1 MNEWYY
7 AEGNRQRQDPLPP
20 ENLVELYRSGRI
32 GLDTLVWREGL
43 PQWQPLSDFA
53 AELGL
58 PLTSAAADAGTDTVA
73 PPPLPRASAP
83 AGAPP
88 NNALPA
94 PRRGLSGCAIAA
106 IVAAVVGLIL
116 LGILGIL
123 AAIALPAYQSY
134 MLRAKVDAG
143 LAQASALKAPVAAF
157 HTAQGRCPVNGE
169 EGFGTAES
177 YAGGKLSQIRIG
189 RFDNGHCGIEA
200 VFAEP
205 EHAQINGKALWLDL
219 DPQSG
224 QWHCSSEIED
234 RLLPQECRG

>member
-7 AEGNRQRQDPLPP
+7 AEGNRQRQGPLPP

-58 PLTSAAADAGTDTVA
+58 PVTSTPADAVA
-73 PPPLPRASAP
+73 PPPLPPRASA
-83 AGAPP
+83 AP
-88 NNALPA
+88 LPA
-94 PRRGLSGCAIAA
+94 SDTIAATPRRGLSGCAIAA
-106 IVAAVVGLIL
+106 IVAAVVGVIL

-123 AAIALPAYQSY
+123 AAIALPAYQDY
-134 MLRAKVDAG
+134 VLRAKVSAG
-143 LAQASALKAPVAAF
+143 YAQANALQAQVAAF

-200 VFAEP
+200 VFAEHD
-205 EHAQINGKALWLDL
+205 HAQVHGKALWLDL

-224 QWHCSSEIED
+224 QWHCSSEIDD
-234 RLLPQECRG
+234 RYLPQECRG